1 MKNVNRIELFD
12 SAKGFFIL
20 CVVIA
25 HTTIDIN
32 AFNNNQILYNLW
44 QIIGTFG
51 VGGFYIISGYFNYQ
65 SKKLTLK
72 RITKIIVPWLISS
85 ILTFIA
91 LIIFNNDSFRIT
103 DFFLFFIGY
112 KSFYYFLTILI
123 ILEALLWLIPNKF
136 NLYIPIVSLLSILF
150 TQLKFIPHLDCVYLN
165 PFNWILFYWFGQY
178 IHIKGYKFEKVKNYI
193 FIITMFLLI
202 FCIIVESIVYFT
214 VQNTVLEI
222 CITILVLRYF
232 KIKRSL
238 IMQKIGNLSF
248 TIYLYHIPIISLLNR
263 VMYEELLILQ
273 IFKPII
279 TIIILVVLIE
289 FLIIIT
295 NRILS
300 KKHQVILKF
309 ILGLNF

>member
-25 HTTIDIN
+25 HTTIEIK
-32 AFNNNQILYNLW
+32 AFNNQILYNLW

-51 VGGFYIISGYFNYQ
+51 VGGFYVISGYFNYQ

-72 RITKIIVPWLISS
+72 RVTKIIVPWLISS
-85 ILTFIA
+85 ILTFSA
-91 LIIFNNDSFRIT
+91 LIIFNNTSIKIT

-123 ILEALLWLIPNKF
+123 ILEVLLWLIPKKF
-136 NLYIPIVSLLSILF
+136 NFYIPIVSLLSILF
-150 TQLKFIPHLDCVYLN
+150 TQLKVMPFLDWVYLN

-178 IHIKGYKFEKVKNYI
+178 IHTKGYKFEKVKNYV
-193 FIITMFLLI
+193 FIITISLLI
-202 FCIIVESIVYFT
+202 FCLIVSSTVYFT
-214 VQNTVLEI
+214 IQNMVLEI
-222 CITILVLRYF
+222 CITVLVLRYY
-232 KIKRSL
+232 KIKKSL
-238 IMQKIGNLSF
+238 LMQKIGYFSF
-248 TIYLYHIPIISLLNR
+248 TIYLYHIPILSLLNR
-263 VMYEELLILQ
+263 IMYEELLILQ

-279 TIIILVVLIE
+279 TIIILVILIE
-289 FLIIIT
+289 LLIIIT
-295 NRILS
+295 NRVLS
-300 KKHQVILKF
+300 KKHQSILKF